1 MKMKESL
8 RQFGILFK
16 NVKCN
21 VSVKFTK
28 NYNRNLTNQSVSL
41 IIHTVRKKDGIGLY

>member
-1 MKMKESL
+1 MKESL
-8 RQFGILFK
+8 RLLGILFK

-21 VSVKFTK
+21 AFVKFTK

-41 IIHTVRKKDGIGLY
+41 IIHTVRKKDGIGLN